1 MSPENLNVV
10 RWQQGQGF
18 LLRPGHAPQSLSA
31 DGVSLPENTCLALPS
46 DRVRNLTVP
55 VAPEEVKHLRRALPF
70 MLEESLLED
79 VSELHFAHAPL
90 RDGLQAVGIVKR
102 ATINEWME
110 EMPEPLR
117 DLPWVTEALCL
128 PWSAGQWTLLFES
141 GSVVVR
147 WAEAE
152 GARVE
157 AVL

>member
-1 MSPENLNVV
+1 MNPENLNVV

-46 DRVRNLTVP
+46 DMVRNLTVS

-90 RDGLQAVGIVKR
+90 RDGLQAVGVVKR
-102 ATINEWME
+102 VTMNEWME
-110 EMPEPLR
+110 
-117 DLPWVTEALCL
+117 
-128 PWSAGQWTLLFES
+128 
-141 GSVVVR
+141 GSRKMVGGGGVD
-147 WAEAE
+147 
-152 GARVE
+152 
-157 AVL
+157 